1 MNIGMS
7 KKIISVLTGAG
18 VSAESGLQTFRGSD
32 GLWNGYKISEVAT
45 ADAMK
50 NNRKAVIEF
59 FNMRRRELKDKQ
71 PNRFHLFLAELQ
83 NKYDVH
89 IFTQNVDD
97 LHERAGSSNV
107 IHLHGL
113 LTESCIRI
121 PGVSTSNIG
130 YDDIDSEDL
139 IKRPNVVLFGETPMN
154 IVVAKHVISRADI
167 FLVAGTSLLVNPV
180 ASLAFSRPNNI
191 NQKRILINP
200 EDQYG
205 FAGAFDIFIQETAT
219 NSIAELWRILS

>member
-1 MNIGMS
+1 MS

-113 LTESCIRI
+113 LTESCIGI
-121 PGVSTSNIG
+121 PGSSITNIG
-130 YDDIDSEDL
+130 YDDIDINDK
-139 IKRPNVVLFGETPMN
+139 IKRPNVVLFGETPIN
-154 IVVAKHVISRADI
+154 IMSAKQVILQSDI
-167 FLVAGTSLLVNPV
+167 FLVAGTSLLVNP
-180 ASLAFSRPNNI
+180 AATLAFYRPRNM

-200 EDQYG
+200 EDPHG
-205 FAGAFDIFIQETAT
+205 FSGAFDMFIKTTAT
-219 NSIAELWRILS
+219 TSVNELQRILL